1 MRTLLKNYRSQCCS
15 DRRYHNLAFDVVNN
29 ELLTGCDTRVVMRRG
44 FEHMN
49 GQCSKT
55 LMQMDDTLSTDSVDN
70 RETVKKLAS
79 MLREKQAPY
88 FYAHT
93 FNMSDHFGLKKLSK
107 WIRKRKHQIMSDV
120 NVLHAVRREKVQAF
134 IQSASV
140 VLLRTCM
147 EVGQIFMDYVVNSL
161 ERPLGKVIK
170 FWWRFEF
177 QDTKGNL
184 PHIHSLL

>member
-1 MRTLLKNYRSQCCS
+1 
-15 DRRYHNLAFDVVNN
+15 
-29 ELLTGCDTRVVMRRG
+29 
-44 FEHMN
+44 
-49 GQCSKT
+49 
-55 LMQMDDTLSTDSVDN
+55 
-70 RETVKKLAS
+70 
-79 MLREKQAPY
+79 MLREKQATY
-88 FYAHT
+88 FYTHT
-93 FNMSDHFGLKKLSK
+93 FNMSEHFGLKKPSK
-107 WIRKRKHQIMSDV
+107 WIRKSKHQIMSDV

-184 PHIHSLL
+184 PHIHSLLWIDESDEEIIRNRIRCSVADLL